1 MSTPP
6 VNYAANS
13 EPSGFE
19 FNEKYL
25 SQIPALQQLINLGY
39 QYLTP
44 EQALAERG
52 GRSANVILEGVL
64 RHQLKKINRINY
76 KGGEYLFSEE
86 NIQTAIQKLK
96 NIKFDGLQKT
106 NESIYDL
113 ITLGSAM
120 EQTIEGTQRALPSI
134 TLIGALCLQGQLRTT
149 AFMWWRSSR
158 LSAHVAPI
166 PCAPILYCLS
176 MAFPLA

>member
-64 RHQLKKINRINY
+64 RQQLKKINRINY

-120 EQTIEGTQRALPSI
+120 EQTIEGDSKALPSI
-134 TLIGALCLQGQLRTT
+134 TLIGKTQATI

-158 LSAHVAPI
+158 LSVHAAPI
-166 PCAPILYCLS
+166 PCAPISSCLS
-176 MAFPLA
+176 MVFPLA